1 MRKPWCI
8 VRHLHCECS
17 SALTVDC
24 WILFLN
30 ADIELNV
37 DSDVH
42 IKFRMLC
49 GKNLQTSWNPYV
61 AGYTYG
67 TKYVKFIRKGI
78 TSDIWWQNDGGQINP
93 QTFPD
98 LANPQQMMPDT
109 HVCSMRTVAL
119 MKTTAATLPWI
130 LLPVCWFTVRASV
143 AYLYWPISRAGGKPF
158 LNSNYFDA
166 ISEKS
171 NIPSSANRQERCLWS
186 VNEWQTLPK
195 QQQVRPNR
203 SSSFLTAARS
213 PTINTTS
220 SSIRLS
226 VRLSILASAL
236 VDPQQPHRFTC

>member
-8 VRHLHCECS
+8 VQHLDCECT

-24 WILFLN
+24 WILFLS

-49 GKNLQTSWNPYV
+49 RKNLQTSWNPYV
-61 AGYTYG
+61 AGYTYD

-158 LNSNYFDA
+158 LNSPYFDA

-171 NIPSSANRQERCLWS
+171 NIPSSANWQERCLWS
-186 VNEWQTLPK
+186 VNVKSDRLF
-195 QQQVRPNR
+195 RNSNR
-203 SSSFLTAARS
+203 SGQTAALAFS
-213 PTINTTS
+213 
-220 SSIRLS
+220 RL
-226 VRLSILASAL
+226 LDHPL
-236 VDPQQPHRFTC
+236 